1 MKHSTRKILTICVAL
16 AVATANTFLAV
27 GSIIGAHAQ
36 SSLASGISS
45 LTTYSVP
52 GSDPWGTAFD
62 SSGHVWVAIPGCD
75 PAPSCSSSTPPGK
88 LGLFDPNGQN
98 WVTIVSLPTG
108 YGQPIFVAVDHTGKV
123 WFTMPVTNT
132 IGMYDPVSTTVTQW
146 AVPTASAGP
155 WGIAIDSKGTV
166 WFTEHYANKIGSF
179 APDSQTF
186 HEVATPAS
194 NSQPYGI
201 TVDTSDNIWFT
212 ENPDTV
218 ALIGE
223 YTSQGVLNEYKIR
236 NTSTGGTGLTPH
248 LIIIDH
254 SGNVWWSEGF
264 VGAIA
269 RLNVAAAQ
277 PGTNNGVTEYPYAPP
292 SCSNCGTHTSGIS
305 ADSQGLIW
313 LDDSL
318 QNDFG
323 SLPVGGAR
331 SLSIPRVG
339 ILMMVLTLIH
349 RTESGLTRSS
359 RTT

>member
-108 YGQPIFVAVDHTGKV
+108 YGQPIFVAVDHTGK
-123 WFTMPVTNT
+123 
-132 IGMYDPVSTTVTQW
+132 
-146 AVPTASAGP
+146 
-155 WGIAIDSKGTV
+155 
-166 WFTEHYANKIGSF
+166 
-179 APDSQTF
+179 F